1 MDEHLTFQDCIKTRN
16 DSSGWALSGIISK
29 FKCYKDVGYKTFTNL
44 LNGIVLPVLD
54 YGSGVWGA
62 TCVKIRDLILNK
74 AARYFLGV
82 HRYSPNAVLHGDT
95 GWLTDKYRRYH
106 AILRFWNRL
115 IGMPN
120 DRVTKK
126 IFNWD
131 FENDRNGWCGDVK
144 TILSLL
150 DMSDVYQNQ
159 QPCDLNLA
167 LSKLESMC
175 QLQWKQTLDLKPKLR
190 TYQTFKEDYATE
202 EYLNIF
208 LTRYQRSLLAQF
220 RVGVLPLRVETGR
233 FNTLIDPAARNY
245 RHLRLHERICQ
256 LCNMGSIEDEYHF

>member
-1 MDEHLTFQDCIKTRN
+1 MFAIFLIFI
-16 DSSGWALSGIISK
+16 GII
-29 FKCYKDVGYKTFTNL
+29 
-44 LNGIVLPVLD
+44 I
-54 YGSGVWGA
+54 
-62 TCVKIRDLILNK
+62 
-74 AARYFLGV
+74 
-82 HRYSPNAVLHGDT
+82 
-95 GWLTDKYRRYH
+95 
-106 AILRFWNRL
+106 AILRLWNRL

-159 QPCDLNLA
+159 QPCNLNLA
-167 LSKLESMC
+167 LSKLESIC
-175 QLQWKQTLDLKPKLR
+175 QLQWKQTLDLKPRLR

-208 LTRYQRSLLAQF
+208 LTRYQLQ
-220 RVGVLPLRVETGR
+220 GR
-233 FNTLIDPAARNY
+233 KSNDKIVSDNNGFIF
-245 RHLRLHERICQ
+245 
-256 LCNMGSIEDEYHF
+256 HFY

>member
-1 MDEHLTFQDCIKTRN
+1 M
-16 DSSGWALSGIISK
+16 AL
-29 FKCYKDVGYKTFTNL
+29 V
-44 LNGIVLPVLD
+44 
-54 YGSGVWGA
+54 YGVPL
-62 TCVKIRDLILNK
+62 ILILNK

-95 GWLTDKYRRYH
+95 GWLTDKYQRYL

-131 FENDRNGWCGDVK
+131 FDNDRNGWCGDVK

-159 QPCDLNLA
+159 QPCSLNLA
-167 LSKLESMC
+167 LSKLESIR

-202 EYLNIF
+202 NISTFF
-208 LTRYQRSLLAQF
+208 LLCISAHSWHSLEQEFSHSELKL
-220 RVGVLPLRVETGR
+220 VVLIP
-233 FNTLIDPAARNY
+233 
-245 RHLRLHERICQ
+245 
-256 LCNMGSIEDEYHF
+256 

>member
-1 MDEHLTFQDCIKTRN
+1 M
-16 DSSGWALSGIISK
+16 
-29 FKCYKDVGYKTFTNL
+29 
-44 LNGIVLPVLD
+44 
-54 YGSGVWGA
+54 
-62 TCVKIRDLILNK
+62 
-74 AARYFLGV
+74 

-95 GWLTDKYRRYH
+95 GWLTDKYRRYL

-131 FENDRNGWCGDVK
+131 FENDRNSWCGDAK
-144 TILSLL
+144 TMLSLL
-150 DMSDVYQNQ
+150 DMSDVYHNQ

-167 LSKLESMC
+167 LSKLESIC
-175 QLQWKQTLDLKPKLR
+175 QLQWKQTLALKPKLR
-190 TYQTFKEDYATE
+190 TYQTFKNDYATE

-220 RVGVLPLRVETGR
+220 RAGILPLRVETGH
-233 FNTLIDPAARNY
+233 FNTQLQTID
-245 RHLRLHERICQ
+245 I
-256 LCNMGSIEDEYHF
+256 